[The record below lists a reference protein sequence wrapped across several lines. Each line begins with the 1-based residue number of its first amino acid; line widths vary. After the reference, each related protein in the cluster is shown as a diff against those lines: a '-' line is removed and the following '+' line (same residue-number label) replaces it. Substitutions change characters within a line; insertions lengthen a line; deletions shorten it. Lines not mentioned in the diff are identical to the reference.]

1 MAIKVNNVDVID
13 NDRKFIPV
21 TIQAGGTVGTAGSV
35 LASTGTGIEW
45 KKPSSGGEVL
55 TLNGFFSSGL

>member
-35 LASTGTGIEW
+35 LASTGNGLEW
-45 KKPSSGGEVL
+45 IGSSGISEAKV
-55 TLNGFFSSGL
+55 FFISARK